1 MGLVLKGWFRDKD
14 ENRICHEGCQKKQN
28 MHQKNQEDLEAKEG
42 SAQADRSSQQHQWK
56 KTKN

>member
-28 MHQKNQEDLEAKEG
+28 MHQKNQEGLEAEEG
-42 SAQADRSSQQHQWK
+42 SAQADRSSQQHQ
-56 KTKN
+56 